1 VSVVAAE
8 GPGGRLPS
16 PPTRPHV
23 WRSGP
28 CSALSHRFE
37 LFADGGEEVAEV
49 FTPLLVQLRDRS
61 TNADTGEPSRYD
73 ICLDP
78 GGRMPYTLWFCKER
92 VASGVAATDLIGMF
106 VWHVN
111 HTAIERSVNDY
122 VLLHSAAAVR
132 SGITVILPADQECGK
147 TTTVAGLL
155 RSGFDYVTD
164 EAVAIDPTTGC
175 VTPFPKNLTLDEGSW
190 PLFPE
195 CTPRKPPDWRRQWH
209 APAWLL
215 GAKAMTAAV
224 SRPRVVVFPRYEAG
238 AATDLIPVS
247 QAEAV
252 RDLAQLTF
260 SFHSQAGRNLRVLA
274 RTIAGATV
282 VRLRIGSLDRAV
294 DAIDEIVSEKLME
307 EL

>member
-1 VSVVAAE
+1 
-8 GPGGRLPS
+8 
-16 PPTRPHV
+16 V

-37 LFADGGEEVAEV
+37 LFADGGDEVAEV
-49 FTPLLVQLRDRS
+49 FSPLLAQLRDRTS
-61 TNADTGEPSRYD
+61 DPRTVTPPRYD
-73 ICLDP
+73 ICFDAAE
-78 GGRMPYTLWFCKER
+78 RMPYTLWFADDR
-92 VASGVAATDLIGMF
+92 VTSGLSANDLVGLF

-111 HTAIERSVNDY
+111 HTAIETSVPNY

-132 SGITVILPADQECGK
+132 SGITVMLPADQECGK

-195 CTPRKPPDWRRQWH
+195 CMPRRPPDWRRQWH

-215 GAKAMTAAV
+215 GARAATEPV
-224 SRPRVVVFPRYEAG
+224 PPPRVIVFPRYEAG
-238 AATDLIPVS
+238 ADTRLMPIS

-252 RDLAQLTF
+252 RELAQLTF
-260 SFHSQAGRNLRVLA
+260 SFNSHAGRNLKVLA
-274 RTIAGATV
+274 RTVAGASVT
-282 VRLRIGSLDRAV
+282 RLTIGSLEGAV
-294 DAIDEIVSEKLME
+294 NIIEEIVSETLME